1 MSYNLTSKIMS
12 SIATTKMSSRGQ
24 VVIPEKIRER
34 LKLKPGTEFVI
45 IAKGDV
51 VLFKKVSPPS
61 WEQFDALIREARRLS
76 NGRSRA
82 HDKDESRA
90 RYERVRFGCFL
101 LGSSESGAQ
110 SLA

>member
-1 MSYNLTSKIMS
+1 MN

-34 LKLKPGTEFVI
+34 LNLKPGTEFVI

-61 WEQFDALIREARRLS
+61 WEQFDALIREARRQARISALTPAAV
-76 NGRSRA
+76 RRA
-82 HDKDESRA
+82 VSRA
-90 RYERVRFGCFL
+90 RER
-101 LGSSESGAQ
+101 
-110 SLA
+110 

>member
-1 MSYNLTSKIMS
+1 MNHNLNSKTMS

-51 VLFKKVSPPS
+51 VLFKKVSPPG
-61 WEQFDALIREARRLS
+61 WEQFDALIREARRQARVSALTPAALK
-76 NGRSRA
+76 RA
-82 HDKDESRA
+82 ISRA
-90 RYERVRFGCFL
+90 R
-101 LGSSESGAQ
+101 
-110 SLA
+110 